1 MSEQNKRLY
10 NLANPSDPYTLF
22 APSVSVAGGAVL
34 LISGQYG
41 AIALDE
47 NGRKDDE
54 AESSPVLSGWQE
66 WVKKHN
72 MGPDWLYDNRTDVA
86 DALESVVIGSPAER
100 IEFEA
105 RMKDKTREEYDAAK
119 LQKLEDEQTSLN
131 QIGQLAYSLARSL
144 REMEPEELKGAFE
157 MQ

>member
-1 MSEQNKRLY
+1 
-10 NLANPSDPYTLF
+10 
-22 APSVSVAGGAVL
+22 
-34 LISGQYG
+34 
-41 AIALDE
+41 
-47 NGRKDDE
+47 
-54 AESSPVLSGWQE
+54 
-66 WVKKHN
+66 

-144 REMEPEELKGAFE
+144 REMDPEELKGAFE

>member
-72 MGPDWLYDNRTDVA
+72 MGPDWLYDNRTDV
-86 DALESVVIGSPAER
+86 GSPAER

-144 REMEPEELKGAFE
+144 REMDPEELKGAFE